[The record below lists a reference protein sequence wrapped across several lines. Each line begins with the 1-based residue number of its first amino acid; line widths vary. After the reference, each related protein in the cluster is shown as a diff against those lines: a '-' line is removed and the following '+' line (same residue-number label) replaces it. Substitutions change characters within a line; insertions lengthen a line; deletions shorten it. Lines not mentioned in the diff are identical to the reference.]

1 MVFTI
6 GDLLLQW
13 QQFQVF
19 DYALPFLFIFAV
31 VFGILSATNIL
42 GSNKGI
48 HVVIAV
54 VAGLMALQFQLVP
67 VFFAQIFGRLAIAI
81 AVIVAV
87 MILVGLFI
95 PREHT
100 MYWFWG
106 LGAIGFIAAIIVVSQ
121 SFLAAG
127 WFPTSYYS
135 DYVGWIV
142 GAVLV
147 IGLIIAVAT
156 SGGCGG
162 GGGGSGGTAT
172 FRPIRS

>member
-19 DYALPFLFIFAV
+19 DYLLPFLLVFAV

-48 HVVIAV
+48 HTIIAV
-54 VAGLMALQFQLVP
+54 VVGLLSLQFRLVP
-67 VFFAQIFGRLAIAI
+67 QFFAQIFGRLALAV
-81 AVIVAV
+81 AVILVV

-95 PREHT
+95 PNEHR
-100 MYWFWG
+100 MYWYWG
-106 LGAIGFIAAIIVVSQ
+106 LGSIGAIAAIVVVSE
-121 SFLAAG
+121 SFNATG
-127 WFPTSYYS
+127 WYPTGYYS

-142 GAVLV
+142 AGVLIV
-147 IGLIIAVAT
+147 GLIIAVAS
-156 SGGCGG
+156 SGSSGG
-162 GGGGSGGTAT
+162 GGGGGTAEFGPHRT
-172 FRPIRS
+172 